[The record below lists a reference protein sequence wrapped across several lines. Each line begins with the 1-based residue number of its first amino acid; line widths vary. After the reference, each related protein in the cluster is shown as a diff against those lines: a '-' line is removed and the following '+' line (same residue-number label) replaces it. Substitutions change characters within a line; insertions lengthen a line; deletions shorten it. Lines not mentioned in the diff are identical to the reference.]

1 VNDKKPGAGEDAGTL
16 LAMRVVI
23 AGGHGQVARRL
34 QRLMVTA
41 GHTAV
46 GIVRN
51 PDHVGDVEAAGAE
64 ALLCD
69 LEATDLDAVAAH
81 LEGADAVVFA
91 AGAGPGSGI
100 PRKQT
105 VDRDASVLMAD
116 AAERAGV
123 RRFVQISSMGA
134 GAPPRPG
141 TDETFAAY
149 LRAKTEAEEDLRRR
163 DLDWTVLRP
172 GGLTNA
178 TGTGRVRLASSVPRG
193 QISRDDVAAVVVGL
207 LSHTRGI
214 GQTLELVAG
223 DTPIDQ
229 ALEQL

>member
-1 VNDKKPGAGEDAGTL
+1 MPVPSRAV
-16 LAMRVVI
+16 RVVV

-34 QRLMVTA
+34 ERLLSTA

-51 PDHVGDVEAAGAE
+51 PDHVGDVQAAGAE

-69 LEATDLDAVAAH
+69 LEATDLDVVAAH

-123 RRFVQISSMGA
+123 RRFVQVSSMGA
-134 GAPPRPG
+134 GAPPGPG
-141 TDETFAAY
+141 ADETFAAY
-149 LRAKTEAEEDLRRR
+149 LRAKAEAEEDLRRR

-178 TGTGRVRLASSVPRG
+178 PGTGRIRLGSSVPRG

-207 LSHTRGI
+207 LSDARGI

-223 DTPIDQ
+223 DTPIEQ

>member
-1 VNDKKPGAGEDAGTL
+1 V
-16 LAMRVVI
+16 RVVV
-23 AGGHGQVARRL
+23 AGGHGQVALRL
-34 QRLMVTA
+34 ERLLASA
-41 GHTAV
+41 GHSAV
-46 GIVRN
+46 AIVRN
-51 PDHVGDVEAAGAE
+51 PEHVGEVEAAGAE
-64 ALLCD
+64 ALVCD
-69 LEATDLDAVAAH
+69 LEATDVDAMAGHV
-81 LEGADAVVFA
+81 EGADAVVFA

-123 RRFVQISSMGA
+123 RRFLQISSMGA

-149 LRAKTEAEEDLRRR
+149 LRAKTEAEDDLRRR

-172 GGLTNA
+172 GGLTDSP
-178 TGTGRVRLASSVPRG
+178 GTGRVRLATSVPRG
-193 QISRDDVAAVVVGL
+193 QISRDDVAAVIVGL
-207 LSHTRGI
+207 LGHARGI

-223 DTPIDQ
+223 DTPIEQ
-229 ALEQL
+229 ALAAE

>member
-1 VNDKKPGAGEDAGTL
+1 
-16 LAMRVVI
+16 M
-23 AGGHGQVARRL
+23 ARRL
-34 QRLMVTA
+34 ERLLATA

-46 GIVRN
+46 GIVRD
-51 PDHVGDVEAAGAE
+51 PDHVGDLRAAGAE
-64 ALLCD
+64 AVVSD
-69 LEATDLDAVAAH
+69 LEATDLETVAVH
-81 LEGADAVVFA
+81 LETADAVVFA

-116 AAERAGV
+116 AAERAAV

-178 TGTGRVRLASSVPRG
+178 PGTGRVRLASSVPRG
-193 QISRDDVAAVVVGL
+193 QISRDDLAAVIVGL
-207 LSHTRGI
+207 LLDARGI
-214 GQTLELVAG
+214 GRTLELVAG
-223 DTPIDQ
+223 DTPIEQ